1 MAGDSDNEGPIG
13 IEVKTNTSP
22 VKEAISVIY
31 ENLGNAQSRTGAF
44 TLADCRTLRNN
55 KDHLLKVV
63 DDVSVDKETT
73 EAFQFFS
80 RALEA
85 QQSKGVFTLDGSIML
100 LEKLELLEKWIADH
114 KSASMKLEEAKE
126 AKKAERNRK

>member
-1 MAGDSDNEGPIG
+1 MSDSDHEGPTD

-22 VKEAISVIY
+22 VKEAINIIY

-44 TLADCRTLRNN
+44 ALKDCKALRDN

-73 EAFQFFS
+73 ESFQFFS
-80 RALEA
+80 RALEV
-85 QQSKGVFTLDGSIML
+85 QQSKGVYTVDGSIML
-100 LEKLELLEKWIADH
+100 LEKLELVEQWITDH
-114 KSASMKLEEAKE
+114 KSASQKLEEAKE
-126 AKKAERNRK
+126 AKKAERKKK